1 MLLCSMAGASTA
13 TLATGG
19 CGDDG
24 GAACAL
30 NEDCASGFCRADG
43 TCGAAPVDA
52 APAEDAPPPD
62 GDGATGLCTPNHDGQ
77 LVRGEIPLAAGRMAT
92 FRVATNPTFAT
103 AGTTD
108 VSGRRW
114 DLTGALAGDQDR
126 VLTLLA
132 PTGTWWAATFPT
144 ATYAT
149 TLAAGSDLLGVF
161 ALTDTELTLL
171 GVVSPAAGTSRTEL
185 SYDPPAKILALPIT
199 ADATWTSTSTVTGLA
214 QGITAYY
221 TEAYASTVD
230 QAGAMVTPYGEFP
243 SLRVATDLTRSYFG
257 STLLT
262 KRTFAWMAECFGA
275 VANAS
280 SQDNEGAAE
289 FTDPAEVRRLVP

>member
-1 MLLCSMAGASTA
+1 MLLCSMAGAPVATIAST
-13 TLATGG
+13 G
-19 CGDDG
+19 CGDG
-24 GAACAL
+24 GAAACTL
-30 NEDCASGFCRADG
+30 DEDCASGFCRADG
-43 TCGAAPVDA
+43 TCGTATIDA
-52 APAEDAPPPD
+52 APGDDAPP
-62 GDGATGLCTPNHDGQ
+62 GDAPVGLCTPNHDGM
-77 LVRGEIPLAAGRMAT
+77 LVRGEIPLAVGRMAT
-92 FRVATNPTFAT
+92 FRVATDPTFAT

-108 VSGRRW
+108 ASGRRW

-132 PTGTWWAATFPT
+132 PAGAWWAASFPA

-171 GVVSPAAGTSRTEL
+171 GVVSPAAGTTRTEL
-185 SYDPPAKILALPIT
+185 AYDPPAKVLALPI
-199 ADATWTSTSTVTGLA
+199 AEGGTWTSTSSVSGVA
-214 QGITAYY
+214 QGITIFVPY
-221 TEAYASTVD
+221 TEVYASTVD
-230 QAGAMVTPYGEFP
+230 QAGTMVTPYGAFP
-243 SLRVATDLTRSYFG
+243 SVRIATDLTRTVGFTTS
-257 STLLT
+257 T

-280 SQDNEGAAE
+280 SQDNETAAE

>member
-19 CGDDG
+19 CGDGG
-24 GAACAL
+24 GAACTL
-30 NEDCASGFCRADG
+30 DEDCASGFCRANG
-43 TCGAAPVDA
+43 TCGDAPADA
-52 APAEDAPPPD
+52 APGEDAPPPD
-62 GDGATGLCTPNHDGQ
+62 GDGPTGLCTPNHDGM

-103 AGTTD
+103 AGTAD
-108 VSGRRW
+108 ASGRRW
-114 DLTGALAGDQDR
+114 DLTGALANDQDR
-126 VLTLLA
+126 VLTLLP
-132 PTGTWWAATFPT
+132 PTGAWWASTFPT

-171 GVVSPAAGTSRTEL
+171 GVVSPAAGTTRTEL
-185 SYDPPAKILALPIT
+185 TYDPPAKILALPIT
-199 ADATWTSTSTVTGLA
+199 DAATWTSSSAVSGVA
-214 QGITAYY
+214 QGFLATY
-221 TEAYASTVD
+221 TEVYASVVD
-230 QAGAMVTPYGEFP
+230 QAGTMVTPYGAFP
-243 SLRVATDLTRSYFG
+243 VVRIATDLTRSYLG

-262 KRTFAWMAECFGA
+262 KRSFAWMAECFGA
-275 VANAS
+275 VANVS
-280 SQDNEGAAE
+280 SQDSEAAAE